1 MKKNLK
7 YNLIWLALI
16 VLGYAVLY
24 IAYSAGMVNLFLDN
38 ILVQIGINVILA
50 VGLNLIIGFSG
61 QFSLG
66 HAGFMAIGAYA
77 AALISMNTPTY
88 GGFFL
93 GMAVGVLIA
102 GIVAVGV
109 GIPTLRLSG
118 DYLAIATLGVAE
130 IIRILLINFKEITNG
145 PSGLFGIEPFV
156 DWQMVYGFMAI
167 TTLFIVNY
175 IRSGAGRATM
185 AIREDEIAA
194 EAMGVNTTKYK
205 VMAFT
210 FGAMTAS
217 IAGSLYAGYLQ
228 SIAPKD
234 FAFTKSVDILIL
246 VVLGGIGSVT
256 GTFIAAI
263 LLGIINMY
271 LQDFG
276 TLRMIIYALTLIILM
291 IFKPGGLLGTK
302 ELSVKKILTKFKK
315 GDDQNASV
323 GN

>member
-145 PSGLFGIEPFV
+145 PSGLPFV

-276 TLRMIIYALTLIILM
+276 TLRMIIYALALIILM

>member
-118 DYLAIATLGVAE
+118 V
-130 IIRILLINFKEITNG
+130 
-145 PSGLFGIEPFV
+145 LFS
-156 DWQMVYGFMAI
+156 YCH
-167 TTLFIVNY
+167 
-175 IRSGAGRATM
+175 AGCSR
-185 AIREDEIAA
+185 DHS
-194 EAMGVNTTKYK
+194 Y
-205 VMAFT
+205 
-210 FGAMTAS
+210 
-217 IAGSLYAGYLQ
+217 SLNQ
-228 SIAPKD
+228 
-234 FAFTKSVDILIL
+234 F
-246 VVLGGIGSVT
+246 
-256 GTFIAAI
+256 
-263 LLGIINMY
+263 
-271 LQDFG
+271 
-276 TLRMIIYALTLIILM
+276 
-291 IFKPGGLLGTK
+291 
-302 ELSVKKILTKFKK
+302 
-315 GDDQNASV
+315 
-323 GN
+323 

>member
-1 MKKNLK
+1 M
-7 YNLIWLALI
+7 
-16 VLGYAVLY
+16 
-24 IAYSAGMVNLFLDN
+24 
-38 ILVQIGINVILA
+38 A

-88 GGFFL
+88 GGFSWDGSRCSYSRNRRCRRWVSNPAFKW
-93 GMAVGVLIA
+93 
-102 GIVAVGV
+102 
-109 GIPTLRLSG
+109 RLFS
-118 DYLAIATLGVAE
+118 YCPLGVAE

-205 VMAFT
+205 SNGLY

-217 IAGSLYAGYLQ
+217 IAGSLHAGYLQ

-256 GTFIAAI
+256 GTFYC
-263 LLGIINMY
+263 GNSFRIINMY
-271 LQDFG
+271 LQDFWNIADDH
-276 TLRMIIYALTLIILM
+276 LRVGIDYLDDL
-291 IFKPGGLLGTK
+291 KPGGLLGTK